1 MNLSELNKHLD
12 LIQKLQKAQELYQS
26 ISAKTIGA
34 SKIDGMPH
42 GSGVGDK
49 TGMLAIELADLSAR
63 IRYLKNEIENNMIPV
78 EIFINTIEDDL
89 TRLIFR
95 LRYIHGYS
103 WKEISSLIGGKNTEE
118 AVKMICYRYLNS

>member
-26 ISAKTIGA
+26 ISAKTLGA

-78 EIFINTIEDDL
+78 EIFINTIDDDL

>member
-1 MNLSELNKHLD
+1 MNLSELNKHLE
-12 LIQKLQKAQELYQS
+12 LVHKLHKAQELYQN

-34 SKIDGMPH
+34 TKLDGMPH
-42 GSGVGDK
+42 SNGIGDK

-63 IRYLKNEIENNMIPV
+63 ISFLKNEVARNMPP
-78 EIFINTIEDDL
+78 IEDFIIQIDDDF
-89 TRLIFR
+89 TRFIFR

-103 WKEISSLIGGKNTEE
+103 WKEISSLVGGKNNEE